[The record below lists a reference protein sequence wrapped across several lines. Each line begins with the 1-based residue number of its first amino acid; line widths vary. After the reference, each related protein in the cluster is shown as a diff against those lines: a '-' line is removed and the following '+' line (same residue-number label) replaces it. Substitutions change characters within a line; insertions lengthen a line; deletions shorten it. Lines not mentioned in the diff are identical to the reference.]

1 MTRQKQSGPTER
13 ETEILK
19 ILWQR
24 GPSTVRQVNEVMNT
38 RVETGYTTTLK
49 LMQIMVDKGLLSRD
63 DSQFKHLFTA
73 SVSEESTQRQLVG
86 NLLERVFSGSTEKL
100 VMRALSA
107 KKISKKDLG
116 KIRELIERMEEKQ
129 K

>member
-1 MTRQKQSGPTER
+1 MTRRKQSGPTER
-13 ETEILK
+13 EMEILK
-19 ILWQR
+19 IVWQR
-24 GPSTVRQVNEVMNT
+24 GPSTVRQVNEVMNA
-38 RVETGYTTTLK
+38 RQETGYTTTLK
-49 LMQIMVDKGLLSRD
+49 FMQIMVNKGLLSRD
-63 DSQFKHLFTA
+63 DSQFKHLFEA
-73 SVSEESTQRQLVG
+73 AVSEESTQKQLVG

-107 KKISKKDLG
+107 KKISKRDLG

>member
-1 MTRQKQSGPTER
+1 MTRKKESGPTER
-13 ETEILK
+13 EIEILK

-24 GPSTVRQVNEVMNT
+24 GPSTVRQVNEVMNA
-38 RVETGYTTTLK
+38 RQQTGYTTTLK
-49 LMQIMVDKGLLSRD
+49 LMQIMVDKGLISRD
-63 DSQFKHLFTA
+63 DSQFKHLFEA
-73 SVSEESTQRQLVG
+73 AVSEESTQKQLVG

-107 KKISKKDLG
+107 KKISKRDLG